1 MTVLAWE
8 GCLNVRDL
16 GGHAT
21 EDGAVTRPG
30 VVVRA
35 DALGRLSDAGWQ
47 ALVDYGIARIVDLRL
62 HDEREADPPRE
73 LPVELVHVQLVEID
87 PEYRE
92 LMNRDTD
99 CSTTS
104 SSRKPRSSDT
114 ASLVCKIFP
123 SRFVTNTG
131 SGAFLIRL
139 SA

>member
-73 LPVELVHVQLVEID
+73 LPVELVHVQLVELD
-87 PEYRE
+87 HEYRE
-92 LMNRDTD
+92 LMNRHLD
-99 CSTTS
+99 CAADAAEYLR
-104 SSRKPRSSDT
+104 SRL
-114 ASLVCKIFP
+114 A
-123 SRFVTNTG
+123 
-131 SGAFLIRL
+131 
-139 SA
+139 